1 MRGGAQA
8 PLGEFGG
15 RGRGT
20 LRGII
25 IVVFKK
31 EEKWW
36 GRQTSH
42 EGEAHLGKRYDTSVA
57 HEVLC
62 ARCMFKRK
70 W

>member
-1 MRGGAQA
+1 MRVGAQA
-8 PLGEFGG
+8 PLREFGG

-42 EGEAHLGKRYDTSVA
+42 VVGTPLGKGCDASVA
-57 HEVLC
+57 
-62 ARCMFKRK
+62 F
-70 W
+70 

>member
-1 MRGGAQA
+1 MRVGAQA

-42 EGEAHLGKRYDTSVA
+42 VVGTPLGKGCDASVA
-57 HEVLC
+57 Y
-62 ARCMFKRK
+62 
-70 W
+70 

>member
-15 RGRGT
+15 RGEGT

-25 IVVFKK
+25 IVVFKR
-31 EEKWW
+31 EENKWW

-42 EGEAHLGKRYDTSVA
+42 VVGTPLGIGCDASVA
-57 HEVLC
+57 Y
-62 ARCMFKRK
+62 
-70 W
+70 

>member
-1 MRGGAQA
+1 MRVGAQA
-8 PLGEFGG
+8 PLGGFGGG

-31 EEKWW
+31 EETWW

-42 EGEAHLGKRYDTSVA
+42 VAVTAPLVKECNASV
-57 HEVLC
+57 V
-62 ARCMFKRK
+62 
-70 W
+70 